1 MRKHLILLCALCLL
15 PLPGTGQL
23 VTPSTTASDDFPAL
37 QFLPVGSVV
46 EGISIPRY
54 ENHRVNALLLAEKLI
69 IKTRKSVILEK
80 LSASL
85 YADDGT
91 QTDVR
96 ADSIHYHFGTK
107 TAHTTGEA
115 TVQDPR
121 FSASGNG
128 VIFNTSTRKGFLR
141 GPVTTIISTA
151 KLNQKKGRNK

>member
-1 MRKHLILLCALCLL
+1 MRKHLILLCALNLL
-15 PLPGTGQL
+15 PLPVMGQL
-23 VTPSTTASDDFPAL
+23 VAPDTAASDDFPAL

-46 EGISIPRY
+46 EKISIPRY
-54 ENHRVNALLLAEKLI
+54 DNHRVSALLLAEKLI
-69 IKTRKSVILEK
+69 VKTRKSVVLEK

-85 YADDGT
+85 YGNDGA
-91 QTDVR
+91 QTDVK
-96 ADSIHYHFGTK
+96 ADSIHYHFSTR

-115 TVQDPR
+115 SVQDPR
-121 FSASGNG
+121 FSATGNG